1 MVASVWQ
8 LLFVLFIY
16 MLGFSFLF
24 LFFVLNVLGVL
35 FLHISVAEGR
45 GWISGNIWP
54 PHSPFDSSFLGFTHL
69 EGNGNGRIWTLLDF
83 CLFFNRWGTGGGCW
97 RASFFL
103 GGEPCFAVGFCSSGC
118 RDARGVVLETRQLP
132 FLSLFLSLFFFFR
145 SVPYFTRS
153 RLVNVSF
160 LSPPP
165 SSAPGGFRVLVTL
178 RSGFPC
184 DSVFGCYRCLFS
196 LFACALPLALTLCHI
211 SSAPKASL
219 NCEKHLVFVTRKDA
233 KRCRCSA
240 LCSQLFWTPSGSFL
254 RHFLTWRF
262 EHFKTSI

>member
-35 FLHISVAEGR
+35 FLHISVAEGH

-83 CLFFNRWGTGGGCW
+83 SLFFNRWGTGGGCW
-97 RASFFL
+97 RASFL
-103 GGEPCFAVGFCSSGC
+103 WGGAMFCGRLLLLWVQRCPRCPGNPSAAFS
-118 RDARGVVLETRQLP
+118 
-132 FLSLFLSLFFFFR
+132 FSFFFFR

-165 SSAPGGFRVLVTL
+165 PLGTRWIPSPCYSSLWL
-178 RSGFPC
+178 SLWL
-184 DSVFGCYRCLFS
+184 VFGCYRCLFS

-219 NCEKHLVFVTRKDA
+219 NCEKRLVFVTRKDA